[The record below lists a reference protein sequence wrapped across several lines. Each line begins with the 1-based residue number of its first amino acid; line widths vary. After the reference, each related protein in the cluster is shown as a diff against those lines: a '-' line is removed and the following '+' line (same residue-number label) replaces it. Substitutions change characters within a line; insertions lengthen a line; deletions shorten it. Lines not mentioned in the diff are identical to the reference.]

1 MRLLKTASGKQSIRI
16 SKWEWKVRGMLY
28 GWLPTIGSKM
38 REAQNAF
45 IKTAATGENID
56 IENSIRNSVNI
67 DYGHAFILR
76 DNDTIANENMAKEA
90 IINAFMGLT
99 KKDANFSDKIQ
110 AYIRAGRK
118 FTLGAFYS
126 LDGSKKY
133 LIPTFDNQ
141 GISNLKSEFTALL
154 GMAIDLPPQG
164 HSVNMNEI
172 DLKGVSLVDDIVQMI
187 NSAGYIVGKGKME
200 IGSIGSRKT
209 NWDTAYNL
217 HVEGLPAP
225 ILQKA
230 LTWFTDISNQDI
242 RNIDVSKQKQSFDL
256 TQRKEV
262 QDLMERLGLGSLFSQ
277 NIIEVKEFEETKGL
291 KRKHKKLGY
300 IPDYQKNTLIKNI
313 SLSSFKDS
321 VLTAIIKKVTSN
333 PNYMALLSQQ
343 GVKDVETMID
353 VAFTDGFTGDL
364 YSTRQANEL
373 LQIASEPQRL
383 RKLEPADV

>member
-172 DLKGVSLVDDIVQMI
+172 DLKGVSLVDDIVQ
-187 NSAGYIVGKGKME
+187 
-200 IGSIGSRKT
+200 
-209 NWDTAYNL
+209 
-217 HVEGLPAP
+217 
-225 ILQKA
+225 
-230 LTWFTDISNQDI
+230 
-242 RNIDVSKQKQSFDL
+242 
-256 TQRKEV
+256 
-262 QDLMERLGLGSLFSQ
+262 
-277 NIIEVKEFEETKGL
+277 
-291 KRKHKKLGY
+291 
-300 IPDYQKNTLIKNI
+300 KNI
-313 SLSSFKDS
+313 
-321 VLTAIIKKVTSN
+321 
-333 PNYMALLSQQ
+333 
-343 GVKDVETMID
+343 
-353 VAFTDGFTGDL
+353 
-364 YSTRQANEL
+364 
-373 LQIASEPQRL
+373 
-383 RKLEPADV
+383 